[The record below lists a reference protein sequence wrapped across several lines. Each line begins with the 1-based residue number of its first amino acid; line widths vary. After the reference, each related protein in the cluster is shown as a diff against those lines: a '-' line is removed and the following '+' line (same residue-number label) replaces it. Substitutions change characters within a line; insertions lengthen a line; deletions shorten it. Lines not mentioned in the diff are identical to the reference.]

1 MKSDGLTRRQVL
13 LAGGSTALSAM
24 LISAPARAAVV
35 KLPAYRR
42 SSYTA
47 LTDLG
52 FEVRAPGA
60 VAWQRIELVRVADS
74 PRAATLAKY
83 RGAEHAFALTFAGPE
98 GLAQNTYRFRGPYTR
113 TVDLFLTPVDR
124 AADGTQHY
132 EAVIDRLYAPT
143 RRHPAP
149 RPATAA
155 Q

>member
-1 MKSDGLTRRQVL
+1 MERDGLTRRQVL
-13 LAGGSTALSAM
+13 VAGGSTALSAM
-24 LISAPARAAVV
+24 LLSAPAHAVIA

-52 FEVRAPGA
+52 FEVRAPGSIL
-60 VAWQRIELVRVADS
+60 WQRVMLVRVTDS

-83 RGAEHAFALTFAGPE
+83 RGAEHAFALTFEGPE

-113 TVDLFLTPVDR
+113 AVDLFLTPVDR
-124 AADGTQHY
+124 AADGRQHY

-155 Q
+155 

>member
-1 MKSDGLTRRQVL
+1 MDRDGLTRRQVL
-13 LAGGSTALSAM
+13 IAGGSTALGAM
-24 LISAPARAAVV
+24 LLSAPARAATV
-35 KLPAYRR
+35 KFPAYRR

-47 LTDLG
+47 LTDIG
-52 FEVRAPGA
+52 FEIRAPGA
-60 VAWQRIELVRVADS
+60 VVWQRIELVRVADS

-83 RGAEHAFALTFAGPE
+83 RGAEHAFVLTFEGPE
-98 GLAQNTYRFRGPYTR
+98 GLPQNTYRFRGPYTR

-124 AADGTQHY
+124 AAGGVQPY

-149 RPATAA
+149 RPATAT